1 MRQTTLFILV
11 IGLTLC
17 IATGSGCKKETEPA
31 PTPAPAT
38 PETQPPASTETNPE
52 TSTEPETKPATEAP
66 EKTLNPDEQDLK
78 EVEELLRTYFD
89 HLTHQR
95 HAEARAMLLGDD
107 EACRTVFT
115 DPNACVS
122 VGKGQAEA
130 MERLAKDPVPFN
142 SKITECLPGTKQMV
156 DEKKGA
162 KAPTALWLGSSI
174 RARGPTGYEFL
185 MRSLG
190 VVETGLGKRI
200 MWGKRRAFGD
210 TPRNPAPIAIEPPA
224 P

>member
-1 MRQTTLFILV
+1 MRQTTLLILA
-11 IGLTLC
+11 ISLTLC
-17 IATGSGCKKETEPA
+17 IAAGVGCKKEQNPPPDTSK
-31 PTPAPAT
+31 
-38 PETQPPASTETNPE
+38 TQPEASTEANPE
-52 TSTEPETKPATEAP
+52 TPTEPETKPAPKVP
-66 EKTLNPDEQDLK
+66 EEPLNPDEEDLK
-78 EVEELLRTYFD
+78 EVEELLRAYFD

-95 HAEARAMLLGDD
+95 PDEARAMLLGDD

-115 DPNACVS
+115 EPNACTS

-130 MERLAKDPVPFN
+130 MELLAKDPVPFN
-142 SKITECLPGTKQMV
+142 SKIIECLPGTKQML

-210 TPRNPAPIAIEPPA
+210 TPRNPSPIAIEPPT